1 MGTAGHSGAFAK
13 TLFHGIQR
21 VAIGIACIAAIV
33 LGLYLAYLEKV
44 SAASACF
51 TAGIIL
57 FLLSNIE
64 LFESIKAPGIQ
75 AKMKTIDSKVREV
88 EELAAK
94 VAKTSTIT
102 AEFCMEMMARV
113 GRASGPIPR
122 EQVYAMVKGISDQLL
137 DLGVERGKVD
147 ELLASWRSLVVID
160 LLRPAVHH
168 LSHRLEQLRQGTE
181 RLHDPNPDS
190 QQHKLFQE
198 RMALVAGWSRRLHS
212 SGEERGARRLT
223 SLQSLFQEII
233 DTDGKTAFED
243 HDLVAE
249 SLRHAQ
255 YFVEKSELLD
265 MKYWLSA

>member
-1 MGTAGHSGAFAK
+1 MGTAGCSGAFAK
-13 TLFHGIQR
+13 KLFQGIQR
-21 VAIGIACIAAIV
+21 TAIGVACVAAIV

-51 TAGIIL
+51 TAGIML

-75 AKMKTIDSKVREV
+75 ANMRKIDSKVREV

-122 EQVYAMVKGISDQLL
+122 EQVYAMVTGMSAQLL
-137 DLGVERGKVD
+137 DLGVERAKVD

-168 LSHRLEQLRQGTE
+168 LSHRLDELRQGAE
-181 RLHDPNPDS
+181 RLHDPNSDS

-198 RMALVAGWSRRLHS
+198 RMALVAGWSTRLHS
-212 SGEERGARRLT
+212 SGEERGARRLST
-223 SLQSLFQEII
+223 LQALFRDII
-233 DTDGKTAFED
+233 DTDGRSDFESRE
-243 HDLVAE
+243 LVAE
-249 SLRHAQ
+249 SLCHAQ
-255 YFVEKSELLD
+255 HFAEKSEILD
-265 MKYWLSA
+265 MKYWLSV